1 MKLKKAYF
9 PYPTQAFDALVKFN
23 DSLIFSVFE
32 NIAGELW
39 VDDLKKPAISL
50 ACYKDFCFLSGKP
63 QAVDGIKDNIF
74 SQSDNP
80 VLIADN
86 SLWADY
92 LKKYALIKK
101 TVRYKLV
108 APEKFD
114 TELLSELSEKIKACP
129 ELELK
134 LVTSADFDSFN
145 PEGWEHDLRGCSENS
160 SDFMKNSL
168 GVVIK
173 DKNSVVCIAS
183 AYTYYSKGIEVQ
195 IETKKEYRNRGLAL
209 SASAALVL
217 ECIKRGLTP
226 HWDAAHEQSAR
237 LALRLGFVMQGEYT
251 AYELKKRTNE
261 N

>member
-1 MKLKKAYF
+1 MVLKKADF

-23 DSLIFSVFE
+23 DSLIFSIFE
-32 NIAGELW
+32 NIVGGLW
-39 VDDLKKPAISL
+39 VDDFKNPAVSL
-50 ACYKDFCFLSGKP
+50 ACCKGFCFLSGKP
-63 QAVDGIKDNIF
+63 QDFGNIESIIF

-86 SLWADY
+86 SLWADCF
-92 LKKYALIKK
+92 KKFAEVKK
-101 TVRYKLV
+101 TSRYKLV
-108 APEKFD
+108 APKKFD
-114 TELLSELSEKIKACP
+114 TALLSELSEKIKACP
-129 ELELK
+129 ELELS
-134 LVTSADFDSFN
+134 LVTAADFDSFN

-168 GVVIK
+168 GVVIN
-173 DKNSVVCIAS
+173 DKNRIVCIAS

-195 IETKKEYRNRGLAL
+195 IETKKEYRNRGFAS

-217 ECIKRGLTP
+217 ECVKRGLTP

-237 LALRLGFVMQGEYT
+237 LAQRMGFVMQGEYT